1 MRRDGKVNARTA
13 SAPTKAKSSTAKP
26 PAAPL
31 SPAPAGASP
40 PAVSLIRP
48 RTGPILAKL
57 DAAAPSKRHARV
69 SATSESKQ
77 IGKDGQPDGPV
88 QPAATHTKERKPTG
102 HRAATRYW
110 DNKLANS
117 LLGEQTTAKSK
128 LVSAMDNPFLLSL
141 AWPTVSTML
150 KQLHK
155 YNPAAGLAEVHTPH
169 GDGTAAWPKPP
180 TALSKAYDSYK
191 NSFAY
196 DALSAQARSL

>member
-13 SAPTKAKSSTAKP
+13 PAPTKAKSSTTKP

-48 RTGPILAKL
+48 RSGPIPAKL

-88 QPAATHTKERKPTG
+88 QPAATHTNERKPTG

-155 YNPAAGLAEVHTPH
+155 YNPPQDWPRFTPRTATELLRGHSRRPHCPRLTTHTRTPSPS
-169 GDGTAAWPKPP
+169 T
-180 TALSKAYDSYK
+180 
-191 NSFAY
+191 
-196 DALSAQARSL
+196 R